1 LNSKQAKDL
10 MVPLSD
16 YATVSDD
23 ATLGEAVAALKASQA
38 EFTPGKHPHRAILIL
53 DKRQNVVG
61 KINFL
66 SILRALEPRY
76 DEMLSD
82 KGPWH
87 VGFTRKF
94 QRSMF
99 ESLRLWQDPLEKIC
113 KKAASIRVKTFMAV
127 PLENEMIEA
136 DAPLGEAVHQLV
148 IGHHQSLLVTESNR
162 IVGIL
167 RLADVFQAV
176 SEAVLS
182 CKPTP

>member
-1 LNSKQAKDL
+1 MNSKQVKDL

-16 YATVSDD
+16 YATVSEE
-23 ATLGEAVAALKASQA
+23 ATLSEAVSALKTSQKGFA
-38 EFTPGKHPHRAILIL
+38 PGKHQHRAILIL
-53 DKRQNVVG
+53 NRQQNVVG
-61 KINFL
+61 KVSFL

-94 QRSMF
+94 QRSMY

-113 KKAASIRVKTFMAV
+113 KKASSIRVKTFMAV
-127 PLENEMIEA
+127 PMENEMIEA

-148 IGHHQSLLVTESNR
+148 IGHHQALLVTEANR

-176 SEAVLS
+176 AEAVLA
-182 CKPTP
+182 CKLTS